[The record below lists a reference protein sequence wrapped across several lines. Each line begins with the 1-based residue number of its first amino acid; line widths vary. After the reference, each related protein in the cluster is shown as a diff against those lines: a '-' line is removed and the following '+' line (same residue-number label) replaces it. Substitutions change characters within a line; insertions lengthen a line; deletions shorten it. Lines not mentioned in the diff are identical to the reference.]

1 MVAWRCKR
9 GCDESVIFQQDLI
22 ALEWG
27 RHTHRV
33 YFSDRCDK
41 LPFTAGESREAIES
55 QLPAVQFAI
64 VACLRG
70 CRAKRAV
77 EHLAVRTSAC
87 RNRGKAAARRKQP

>member
-9 GCDESVIFQQDLI
+9 GRDESVVFQQDLI

-41 LPFTAGESREAIES
+41 LPFTAGESLIES

-70 CRAKRAV
+70 TASLPREEGGGTPSGQNISLQESWK
-77 EHLAVRTSAC
+77 S
-87 RNRGKAAARRKQP
+87 GGP

>member
-33 YFSDRCDK
+33 YLSDRCDK
-41 LPFTAGESREAIES
+41 LPCAAHENREAIES

-64 VACLRG
+64 VARLRG
-70 CRAKRAV
+70 TAS
-77 EHLAVRTSAC
+77 LP
-87 RNRGKAAARRKQP
+87 RGEGGGTPSDQNISLQESWKSGGP